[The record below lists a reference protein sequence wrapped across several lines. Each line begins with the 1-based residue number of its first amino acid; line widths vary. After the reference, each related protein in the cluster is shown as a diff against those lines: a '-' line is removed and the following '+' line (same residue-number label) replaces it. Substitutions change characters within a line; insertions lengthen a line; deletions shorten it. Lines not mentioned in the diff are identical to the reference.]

1 MEKLFRP
8 FGEKVLDCFFPLSCP
23 GCGRVIGNDFC
34 CECAAKILPQ
44 TMLIPDYLDIYAA
57 SDYEGPMRQA
67 LLRIKKDNEYSLSYA
82 VAKRIAEALP
92 KHLQNTFPVLAVPVP
107 ASPKRLRERGFSLPH
122 ILAEALSHYFTNI
135 QYAPRLLH
143 RVGDRAEQKGRSRYE
158 RFDNVKGAF
167 QAEAA
172 AGRNVLI
179 VDDIVTTGA
188 TLTQAASVLYEAGAL
203 KADACCAAM
212 ALRE

>member
-1 MEKLFRP
+1 MPHTF
-8 FGEKVLDCFFPLSCP
+8 
-23 GCGRVIGNDFC
+23 
-34 CECAAKILPQ
+34 Q
-44 TMLIPDYLDIYAA
+44 IPDFLDVYAA

-67 LLRIKKDNEYSLSYA
+67 LLRIKKDNEYSLAYA
-82 VAKRIAEALP
+82 VAKRMADTLP
-92 KHLQNTFPVLAVPVP
+92 KHLRNTYPVLAVPVP

-122 ILAEALSHYFTNI
+122 LLAEALSHYFTNI
-135 QYAPRLLH
+135 QYAPRLL
-143 RVGDRAEQKGRSRYE
+143 RRIGDRAEQKGLSRYE

-167 QAEAA
+167 QAESA
-172 AGRNVLI
+172 AGCNVLI